1 MTYGSASTI
10 DTESTLTYNPAG
22 QLSILPASGYGRIEM
37 GGSAG
42 AYIDMKNDS
51 SDDFDARLLT
61 DGTGL
66 DIITA
71 GGSAP
76 ISLKTNG
83 TQRMKIE
90 DAQTTLAHHLTFGTT
105 SNPYI
110 KAGTGGPLAIW
121 GDEDGLATSYSSN
134 TPTYSTAASIQLRV
148 NASNQTAMEIQN
160 NKDIKTYGF
169 LKGGSHSDVYGAN
182 TFIMGTT
189 GSTADND
196 WFEVFRWTPKTDG
209 GSDDENWRYDNFQ
222 ATFQVTAR
230 GIGRSNFN
238 LHVRGEYGVQDSNGW
253 WTREFIIDGWDDN
266 VADDDTTF
274 KMVYNAGTGGSTPY
288 ASLYQKRDEDW
299 EFRQIKLIQCFTNCY
314 FDYLNTN
321 VGETDPTHDTN
332 TGSANLDPSIRRKL
346 YVDANEQLINGVAAT
361 GIYFDDTNDRL
372 GVGMATPQH
381 NLDIWGSDAS
391 IRLVDTSDADNSAK
405 IVVGE
410 DSSVTVASE
419 ASVEYGWEMHYN
431 SSGNDFFELKMMD
444 ATNGDVAN
452 ALVVDRFGNVG
463 IGNDASN
470 GYKLEVS
477 GTTKL
482 SGNVTLGSSYV
493 DNVSM
498 IGFSGDGGSPNSIL
512 SDGQFGI
519 SENSDKLTIW
529 EKGTIGGSGAST
541 AAFTFDHN
549 GHFTAVSKSFDIEH
563 PTEEGKRLMHG
574 SLEGPEHGV
583 YIRGRL
589 EGDTIELPDYWL
601 GLVDEDTITVQL
613 TPNKGF
619 QQIYVD
625 RIEDNKVYVGTQTE
639 TPIDCFYF
647 IQAERK
653 DVEKMVVEY

>member
-1 MTYGSASTI
+1 M
-10 DTESTLTYNPAG
+10 
-22 QLSILPASGYGRIEM
+22 
-37 GGSAG
+37 
-42 AYIDMKNDS
+42 
-51 SDDFDARLLT
+51 
-61 DGTGL
+61 
-66 DIITA
+66 
-71 GGSAP
+71 
-76 ISLKTNG
+76 
-83 TQRMKIE
+83 
-90 DAQTTLAHHLTFGTT
+90 
-105 SNPYI
+105 
-110 KAGTGGPLAIW
+110 
-121 GDEDGLATSYSSN
+121 
-134 TPTYSTAASIQLRV
+134 
-148 NASNQTAMEIQN
+148 
-160 NKDIKTYGF
+160 
-169 LKGGSHSDVYGAN
+169 
-182 TFIMGTT
+182 
-189 GSTADND
+189 
-196 WFEVFRWTPKTDG
+196 
-209 GSDDENWRYDNFQ
+209 
-222 ATFQVTAR
+222 
-230 GIGRSNFN
+230 
-238 LHVRGEYGVQDSNGW
+238 
-253 WTREFIIDGWDDN
+253 
-266 VADDDTTF
+266 
-274 KMVYNAGTGGSTPY
+274 
-288 ASLYQKRDEDW
+288 
-299 EFRQIKLIQCFTNCY
+299 FTNCV
-314 FDYLNTN
+314 FEFLDNN
-321 VGETDPTHDTN
+321 VGETTPTNDGE
-332 TGSANLDPSIRRKL
+332 TGSHDLSPSIRRKL
-346 YVDANEQLINGVAAT
+346 RVDADNQVINGVGAT

-391 IRLVDTSDADNSAK
+391 IRLVDTSDTDNSAK

-431 SSGNDFFELKMMD
+431 SAGNDFFELKMMD

-498 IGFSGDGGSPNSIL
+498 IGFSSDGGSPNSIL

-529 EKGTIGGSGAST
+529 EKGTIGGSGATT

-625 RIEDNKVYVGTQTE
+625 HIEDNKVFVGTQTD